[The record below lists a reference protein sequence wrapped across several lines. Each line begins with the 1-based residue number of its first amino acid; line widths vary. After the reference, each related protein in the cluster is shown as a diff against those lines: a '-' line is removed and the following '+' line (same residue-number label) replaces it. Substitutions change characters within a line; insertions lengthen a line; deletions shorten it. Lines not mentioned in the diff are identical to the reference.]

1 MADLHTRQYSHIGGT
16 PAELLDRLAVSEL
29 CKGWPVYRDA
39 GEWANY
45 RSLFTTNAY
54 VWTTWSGAQPIDD
67 FIRISIEGTK
77 TGAFILHREC
87 GTLVELNPETNR
99 AVGKMKATITQRFKH
114 PDGFEYDVDCD
125 CRFIF
130 FCEKEVDSFGDGGG
144 RRDWKAAFIKLVYE
158 KDKVVPVDGTLV
170 PAFKEEELA
179 RYPTGYK
186 YLGAAQSTLGYE
198 IDIKLVTGQDLG
210 SCEKMYRSM
219 ESWLAG
225 ERGTNGLFD

>member
-1 MADLHTRQYSHIGGT
+1 MNGPHTRRYSHIGGT
-16 PAELLDRLAVSEL
+16 PTELLDRLAVSEL

-45 RSLFTTNAY
+45 RSLFTKDAY
-54 VWTTWSGAQPIDD
+54 SGAQPIND
-67 FIRISIEGTK
+67 FIRISIEGNK
-77 TGAFILHREC
+77 TGAFIMHREC

-130 FCEKEVDSFGDGGG
+130 FCEKEEADTVEAGDGRSG
-144 RRDWKAAFIKLVYE
+144 WKAAYVKLIYE
-158 KDKVVPVDGTLV
+158 KDKAVPVDGTLAPV
-170 PAFKEEELA
+170 FGDEVLAKYPA
-179 RYPTGYK
+179 GYK

-198 IDIKLVTGQDLG
+198 IDTQLVTGHNLG

-219 ESWLAG
+219 ESWLEG
-225 ERGTNGLFD
+225 EPGTVGLFD

>member
-1 MADLHTRQYSHIGGT
+1 MADLHTRQYSHIGGN

-45 RSLFTTNAY
+45 RSLFTENAH
-54 VWTTWSGAQPIDD
+54 SGAQPIDE
-67 FIRISIEGTK
+67 FIRISIEGK
-77 TGAFILHREC
+77 KMGAFIMHREC
-87 GTLVELNPETNR
+87 GTLVELNRAANR

-114 PDGFEYDVDCD
+114 RKGFEYDVDCD

-130 FCEKEVDSFGDGGG
+130 FCEKEKVDDAGDGYG
-144 RRDWKAAFIKLVYE
+144 RRDWKAAFVKLVYE
-158 KDKVVPVDGTLV
+158 KDKVVPVDGISAPV
-170 PAFKEEELA
+170 FANEVLA

-186 YLGAAQSTLGYE
+186 YLGAAQSTLGYD
-198 IDIKLVTGQDLG
+198 IDITLVTGHDLG

-225 ERGTNGLFD
+225 EQGTVGLFI

>member
-1 MADLHTRQYSHIGGT
+1 MNGPHTRRYSHIGGT
-16 PAELLDRLAVSEL
+16 PTELLDRLAVSEL

-45 RSLFTTNAY
+45 RSLFTKDAY
-54 VWTTWSGAQPIDD
+54 SGAQPIND
-67 FIRISIEGTK
+67 FIRISIEGNK
-77 TGAFILHREC
+77 TGAFIMHREC

-99 AVGKMKATITQRFKH
+99 AVGKMKATITQRFTH

-130 FCEKEVDSFGDGGG
+130 FCEKEEADTAEAGDGRSG
-144 RRDWKAAFIKLVYE
+144 WKAAYVKLIYE
-158 KDKVVPVDGTLV
+158 KDKVVPVDGTLAPV
-170 PAFKEEELA
+170 FGDEVLAKYPA
-179 RYPTGYK
+179 GYK

-198 IDIKLVTGQDLG
+198 IDTQLVTGHNLG

-219 ESWLAG
+219 ESWLEG
-225 ERGTNGLFD
+225 EPGTVGLFD